1 VLGAAFNA
9 AFHPSGF
16 LIRNRIIALSFTH
29 ENSFIPI
36 YAKSDWSFRGEGN
49 QQLAYW
55 DDKGYVQPWIAPT
68 PTQEEVAKI
77 PKGPKADEDAKMDKD
92 MMAFLGEL
100 EEEEPTDPSVPNF
113 VPGAV
118 GAVVAAAAPA
128 AMPAKGSI
136 APISI
141 KPIPTGPASSRAIA
155 PPYAP
160 KVLASTEGLSAGIV
174 PAGPGG
180 TAALGGKFSAFT
192 FVLLVSS

>member
-1 VLGAAFNA
+1 
-9 AFHPSGF
+9 
-16 LIRNRIIALSFTH
+16 
-29 ENSFIPI
+29 
-36 YAKSDWSFRGEGN
+36 
-49 QQLAYW
+49 
-55 DDKGYVQPWIAPT
+55 
-68 PTQEEVAKI
+68 
-77 PKGPKADEDAKMDKD
+77 

-100 EEEEPTDPSVPNF
+100 EEEEPADPSVPNF
-113 VPGAV
+113 VP

-160 KVLASTEGLSAGIV
+160 KVLASADGLSAGIV

-180 TAALGGKFSAFT
+180 TAALGSESQLFFS
-192 FVLLVSS
+192 LLSSQPLTLSYSVDSQGEEGRLDRLS